1 MPLVRLR
8 MWWEGAFWVIPVL
21 GVLAGWLLDYA
32 SVYVDE
38 WIFGISDVRGVISP
52 SAQLRVPLLAW

>member
-21 GVLAGWLLDYA
+21 GVLAGLLLDYA

-38 WIFGISDVRGVISP
+38 WIF
-52 SAQLRVPLLAW
+52 